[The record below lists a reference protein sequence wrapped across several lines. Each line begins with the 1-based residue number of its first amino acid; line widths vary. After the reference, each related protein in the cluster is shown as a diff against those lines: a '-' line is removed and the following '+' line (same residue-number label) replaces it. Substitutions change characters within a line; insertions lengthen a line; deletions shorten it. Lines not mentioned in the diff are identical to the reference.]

1 MLNPVE
7 RETYLADFGLACTLF
22 INYYTLHSGLEIKFI
37 KKLHKTTGNELSTIF
52 SNSHYYAQTLLCDPV
67 ENYKRRPY
75 RILLVTC
82 F

>member
-37 KKLHKTTGNELSTIF
+37 KKLHKTTGNETSTIF
-52 SNSHYYAQTLLCDPV
+52 SHSHYYI
-67 ENYKRRPY
+67 
-75 RILLVTC
+75 RIILFSPRAIETMNAIHSIYC
-82 F
+82 C